1 MYLHFDIHSAFTV
14 PLFFLGTQLI
24 INTYTQYY
32 STPLYPCIL
41 LSFLKTIFDNF
52 RITLNIRVILC
63 CVQQIQKKRPCLIA
77 YKMNI
82 YRYISNRTLDK
93 PYK

>member
-1 MYLHFDIHSAFTV
+1 MTFYTFFFFQYTVEKMYLHFDIHSAFTV

-41 LSFLKTIFDNF
+41 LSFLKMIFDDF
-52 RITLNIRVILC
+52 RITLIIRVILC
-63 CVQQIQKKRPCLIA
+63 CVQQIQKNALA
-77 YKMNI
+77 
-82 YRYISNRTLDK
+82 
-93 PYK
+93 